1 MYRNAK
7 KSVYV
12 VLIVCGCMVLNLL
25 MLRTELAE
33 SWDGASN
40 LKQFREVRCSSI
52 KFYFSRI
59 LTKLLEDEDV
69 DLLLGFF

>member
-40 LKQFREVRCSSI
+40 LKQFREGRGSSI
-52 KFYFSRI
+52 NFTSSI
-59 LTKLLEDEDV
+59 LTKLLEDEEV
-69 DLLLGFF
+69 DLLLGFL

>member
-12 VLIVCGCMVLNLL
+12 VLIVCVCMVLNLL

-40 LKQFREVRCSSI
+40 LKQFREGRGSSI
-52 KFYFSRI
+52 NFTSSI
-59 LTKLLEDEDV
+59 LTKLLEDEEV